1 VTTAQAFPE
10 GDAVLRALGIHRL
23 AMPVPFAD
31 AGGPV
36 NAYAIEDGRGGVA
49 FFDTGIG
56 TPEGVDALHAGA
68 RAAGLDLSRCTE
80 VVVSHG
86 HVDHAGNA
94 QLLSELSGA
103 AVRVHPG
110 DMEKVVGE
118 DVWDSR
124 RAPAYTA
131 YLRRQGVPE
140 QQLPRLV
147 SIGRHSGKYSRR
159 VDPTRVLP
167 LTEGE
172 YFRIG
177 KVRLDVLHLPGHTP
191 GLVCLWDAEH
201 RLLFAD
207 DHLLARTSPN
217 PFLELVD
224 EHTTR
229 RALVQ
234 YLHSIA
240 RIRALD
246 VEWVLPGHGAPF
258 QGHRAAI
265 DSLLRFYDR
274 RQDKLLEVLS
284 AGPRTGVELS
294 EALFGPQE
302 GARLYLT
309 LSEVVGNLEVLEG
322 ASRVR
327 RLENGVLDRWA
338 LAA

>member
-1 VTTAQAFPE
+1 MTTAQAAPD
-10 GDAVLRALGIHRL
+10 GDPVLRALGIHRL
-23 AMPVPFAD
+23 SMPVPFPD

-36 NAYAIEDGRGGVA
+36 NAYAIEDGRSRLLL
-49 FFDTGIG
+49 FDTGIG
-56 TPEGVDALHAGA
+56 TPEGIEALHAGA
-68 RAAGLDLSRCTE
+68 RAAGIDLRRCTQ

-103 AVRVHPG
+103 PVRVHPG

-118 DVWDSR
+118 DVWET
-124 RAPAYTA
+124 RAPTYTA
-131 YLRRQGVPE
+131 FLRRQGVPE
-140 QQLPRLV
+140 EQLPRLV

-159 VDPTRVLP
+159 VDPARVRP

-172 YFRIG
+172 HFRTG
-177 KVRLDVLHLPGHTP
+177 KVRLEVLHLPGHTP
-191 GLVCLWDAEH
+191 GLVCLWDPEH

-224 EHTTR
+224 TRTTR

-234 YLHSIA
+234 YLHSIG

-246 VEWVLPGHGAPF
+246 VEWVLPGHGVPF
-258 QGHRAAI
+258 QGHRASI
-265 DSLLRFYDR
+265 DSLLHFYVR
-274 RQDKLLEVLS
+274 RQEKLLDVLS
-284 AGPRTGVELS
+284 TGPRTPVELS
-294 EALFGPQE
+294 EALFGPQA

-309 LSEVVGNLEVLEG
+309 LSEVVGNLEVLED

-327 RLENGVLDRWA
+327 RLESGAVDRWA

>member
-1 VTTAQAFPE
+1 MTTEPATPD

-23 AMPVPFAD
+23 QMPVPFPD

-36 NAYAIEDGRGGVA
+36 NAYAIEDGRGGILV
-49 FFDTGIG
+49 FDSGIG
-56 TPEGVDALHAGA
+56 TPEGVAALHAGA
-68 RAAGLDLSRCTE
+68 AAARLDLHRCTQ

-86 HVDHAGNA
+86 HVDHFGNA

-103 AVRVHPG
+103 PVRLHPG
-110 DMEKVVGE
+110 DTEKVVGD
-118 DVWDSR
+118 DVWEA

-131 YLRRQGVPE
+131 FLRRQGVLE
-140 QQLPRLV
+140 EQLPRLV
-147 SIGRHSGKYSRR
+147 AIGRHSGKYSRR
-159 VDPTRVLP
+159 VDPARVRP

-172 YFRIG
+172 QLRAG

-191 GLVCLWDAEH
+191 GLVCLWDPQH

-224 EHTTR
+224 ERTTR

-234 YLHSIA
+234 YLHSIG

-265 DSLLRFYDR
+265 DSLLRFYLR
-274 RQDKLLEVLS
+274 RQEKLVAAL
-284 AGPRTGVELS
+284 ADGPRTAVELS
-294 EALFGPQE
+294 NALFGPQE

-309 LSEVVGNLEVLEG
+309 LSEVVGNLEVLEDAG
-322 ASRVR
+322 RVR
-327 RLENGVLDRWA
+327 HLESGPVDRWA
-338 LAA
+338 SVD

>member
-1 VTTAQAFPE
+1 MTTAQEAPD
-10 GDAVLRALGIHRL
+10 GAPVLRALGIHRL
-23 AMPVPFAD
+23 SMPVPFPD

-36 NAYAIEDGRGGVA
+36 NAYAIEDSRSRVLL
-49 FFDTGIG
+49 FDTGIG
-56 TPEGVDALHAGA
+56 TPEGIEALHVGA
-68 RAAGLDLSRCTE
+68 RATGIDLRRCTQ

-86 HVDHAGNA
+86 HVDHCGNA
-94 QLLSELSGA
+94 QLLAELSGA
-103 AVRVHPG
+103 PVRIHPG

-118 DVWDSR
+118 DVWET
-124 RAPAYTA
+124 RAPTYTA
-131 YLRRQGVPE
+131 FLRRQGVPE
-140 QQLPRLV
+140 EQLPRLV

-159 VDPTRVLP
+159 VDPARVRP

-172 YFRIG
+172 HFRIG
-177 KVRLDVLHLPGHTP
+177 KVRLEVLHLPGHTP
-191 GLVCLWDAEH
+191 GLICLWDAEH

-224 EHTTR
+224 ARTTR

-240 RIRALD
+240 RIRSLD

-265 DSLLRFYDR
+265 DSLLRFYVR
-274 RQDKLLEVLS
+274 RQEKLLDVLS
-284 AGPRTGVELS
+284 TGPRTPVELS
-294 EALFGPQE
+294 EALFGPQA

-309 LSEVVGNLEVLEG
+309 LSEVVGNLEVLEA

-327 RLENGVLDRWA
+327 HLESGPVHRWA
-338 LAA
+338 MI

>member
-1 VTTAQAFPE
+1 MSPE
-10 GDAVLRALGIHRL
+10 QSIPDGDAVLRALGVHRL
-23 AMPVPFAD
+23 PMPVPFAD

-36 NAYAIEDGRGGVA
+36 NAYAIEDGRGGVV
-49 FFDTGIG
+49 FFDSGIG
-56 TPEGVDALHAGA
+56 TPEGVAALHAGA
-68 RAAGLDLSRCTE
+68 AGAGLDLRRCTQ

-86 HVDHAGNA
+86 HVDHFGNA

-103 AVRVHPG
+103 PVRLHPG
-110 DMEKVVGE
+110 DMEKVVGD
-118 DVWDSR
+118 DVWET

-131 YLRRQGVPE
+131 FLRRQGVAE
-140 QQLPRLV
+140 DQLPRLV
-147 SIGRHSGKYSRR
+147 AIGRHSGKYSRR
-159 VDPTRVLP
+159 VDPARVRP

-172 YFRIG
+172 QLRAG
-177 KVRLDVLHLPGHTP
+177 RVKLDVLHLPGHTP

-224 EHTTR
+224 ERTTR

-234 YLHSIA
+234 YLHSIG

-265 DSLLRFYDR
+265 DSLLKFYVR
-274 RQDKLLEVLS
+274 RQEKLLEAL
-284 AGPRTGVELS
+284 AEGPRTTVELS
-294 EALFGPQE
+294 LVLFGPQE

-309 LSEVVGNLEVLEG
+309 LSEVVGNLEVLEAAG
-322 ASRVR
+322 RVR
-327 RLENGVLDRWA
+327 SLPGERLDRWA
-338 LAA
+338 AA

>member
-1 VTTAQAFPE
+1 VSTEQALPD

-23 AMPVPFAD
+23 PMPVPFPD

-36 NAYAIEDGRGGVA
+36 NAYAIEDGKGGVL
-49 FFDTGIG
+49 FFDSGIG
-56 TPEGVDALHAGA
+56 TPEGVAALHAGTA
-68 RAAGLDLSRCTE
+68 AAGLDLRRCTQ

-86 HVDHAGNA
+86 HVDHFGNA
-94 QLLSELSGA
+94 QMLSELSGA
-103 AVRVHPG
+103 TVRLHPG
-110 DMEKVVGE
+110 DIEKVVGE

-124 RAPAYTA
+124 APVYAA
-131 YLRRQGVPE
+131 FLLRQGVPE
-140 QQLPRLV
+140 EQLPRLL
-147 SIGRHSGKYSRR
+147 SIGRHNGRYSRR
-159 VDPTRVLP
+159 VDPARVRS

-172 YFRIG
+172 ELRAG

-224 EHTTR
+224 ERTTR

-234 YLHSIA
+234 YMHSIS
-240 RIRALD
+240 RVRALD

-265 DSLLRFYDR
+265 DSLLRFYQR
-274 RQDKLLEVLS
+274 RQEKLLGALAS
-284 AGPRTGVELS
+284 GPCTPVELS
-294 EALFGPQE
+294 HALFGPQE

-309 LSEVVGNLEVLEG
+309 LSEVVGNLEVLED
-322 ASRVR
+322 AARVR
-327 RLENGVLDRWA
+327 RIHDGPLDRWA
-338 LAA
+338 SAD

>member
-1 VTTAQAFPE
+1 MSTEQTSPQ

-23 AMPVPFAD
+23 PMPVPFPD

-36 NAYAIEDGRGGVA
+36 NAYAIEDGHGGA
-49 FFDTGIG
+49 LFFDSGIG
-56 TPEGVDALHAGA
+56 TPEGVAALHAGA
-68 RAAGLDLSRCTE
+68 AGAGLDLRRCTQ

-86 HVDHAGNA
+86 HVDHFGNA

-103 AVRVHPG
+103 PVRLHPG
-110 DMEKVVGE
+110 DTEKVVGE
-118 DVWDSR
+118 DVWEA
-124 RAPAYTA
+124 RAPVYTA
-131 YLRRQGVPE
+131 FLRRQGVPE
-140 QQLPRLV
+140 EQLPRLV
-147 SIGRHSGKYSRR
+147 AIGRHSGKYSRR
-159 VDPTRVLP
+159 VDAARVRP

-172 YFRIG
+172 QLRAG
-177 KVRLDVLHLPGHTP
+177 RLRLDVLHLPGHTP
-191 GLVCLWDAEH
+191 GLVCLWDVEH

-224 EHTTR
+224 ERTTR

-240 RIRALD
+240 RVRALD

-274 RQDKLLEVLS
+274 RQEKVLQ
-284 AGPRTGVELS
+284 ALATGPRTPVELS
-294 EALFGPQE
+294 LVLFGPQE

-309 LSEVVGNLEVLEG
+309 LSEVVGNLEVLEAAG
-322 ASRVR
+322 RVR
-327 RLENGVLDRWA
+327 PLPGEGLDRWETA
-338 LAA
+338 L

>member
-1 VTTAQAFPE
+1 VTTEQALPD
-10 GDAVLRALGIHRL
+10 GDPVLRALGIHRL
-23 AMPVPFAD
+23 SMPVPFPD

-36 NAYAIEDGRGGVA
+36 NAYAIRDGRGGVA

-56 TPEGVDALHAGA
+56 TPEGVEALQAGA
-68 RAAGLDLSRCTE
+68 RAAKLDLRRCTQ

-103 AVRVHPG
+103 PVRVHPG

-118 DVWDSR
+118 DLWDT

-131 YLRRQGVPE
+131 FLRRQGVPE
-140 QQLPRLV
+140 EQLPRLV
-147 SIGRHSGKYSRR
+147 AIGRHSGKYSRR
-159 VDPTRVLP
+159 IDPARVQP

-172 YFRIG
+172 HFRIG
-177 KVRLDVLHLPGHTP
+177 KVRLEVLHLPGHTP

-224 EHTTR
+224 QRTTR

-234 YLHSIA
+234 YVHSVT
-240 RIRALD
+240 RIRELD

-265 DSLLRFYDR
+265 DSLLRFYTR
-274 RQDKLLEVLS
+274 RQQKLLDALA
-284 AGPRTGVELS
+284 AGPRTSVELS
-294 EALFGPQE
+294 EALFGTQA

-309 LSEVVGNLEVLEG
+309 LSEVVGNLEVLED
-322 ASRVR
+322 AARVR
-327 RLENGVLDRWA
+327 RLDDGPVDRWTTA
-338 LAA
+338 